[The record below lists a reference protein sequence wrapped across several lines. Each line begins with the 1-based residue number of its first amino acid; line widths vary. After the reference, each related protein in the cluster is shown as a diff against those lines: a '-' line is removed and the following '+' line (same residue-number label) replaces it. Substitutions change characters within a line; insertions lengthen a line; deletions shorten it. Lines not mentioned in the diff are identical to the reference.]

1 MAIRVLLVDD
11 FQILIWGI
19 QKLIESD
26 SNLELIGVA
35 SSHKEALLQVALQK
49 PDVVLINSAMLD
61 KESIELIPEI
71 LKTAQTNILVISGTL
86 EDELHDLVVIKGA
99 RGILNKNDSDQ
110 TLLKAI
116 DRIHAG
122 EIWVNRN
129 ATSRILLEIAKAS
142 TPKPKTEEQ
151 LKLESLTKKE
161 NKIIQSIVVSSGKSY
176 KVIASD
182 LNISEHTL
190 RNHLAAIYGKVG
202 VKSRMELY
210 VFCLDHL
217 INNQE

>member
-1 MAIRVLLVDD
+1 MAIKVLLVDD

-26 SNLELIGVA
+26 LNIELVGVA
-35 SSHKEALLQVALQK
+35 NTHQQALEEISTK
-49 PDVVLINSAMLD
+49 NPDVVLINSSMLEGD
-61 KESIELIPEI
+61 LIELIPQI
-71 LKTAQTNILVISGTL
+71 LSVAQTNILVISGAV
-86 EDELHDLVVIKGA
+86 EGELHDLVVIKGA
-99 RGILNKNDSDQ
+99 RGIISKNDSAA

-142 TPKPKTEEQ
+142 TPKLKTEEQ

-161 NKIIQSIVVSSGKSY
+161 YKIIESIIVSSDKSY
-176 KVIASD
+176 KIIASE
-182 LNISEHTL
+182 LHISEHTL

-210 VFCLDHL
+210 VFCLEHL
-217 INNQE
+217 KSA

>member
-1 MAIRVLLVDD
+1 MAIKVLLVDD

-19 QKLIESD
+19 ENLIKTD
-26 SNLELIGVA
+26 SNIDLVGIVNTHQQALEEIYT
-35 SSHKEALLQVALQK
+35 KN
-49 PDVVLINSAMLD
+49 PDVVLINSAML
-61 KESIELIPEI
+61 EGSSIELISQI
-71 LKTAQTNILVISGTL
+71 LNITQTNILVISGA
-86 EDELHDLVVIKGA
+86 EEGELHDQVVIKGA
-99 RGILNKNDSDQ
+99 RGIIARNDSAQ

-142 TPKPKTEEQ
+142 SPKVKTEEQ

-161 NKIIQSIVVSSGKSY
+161 HKIIEAIIVSSDKSY
-176 KVIASD
+176 KIIASE
-182 LNISEHTL
+182 LHISEHTL

-210 VFCLDHL
+210 VFCLEHL
-217 INNQE
+217 KSA

>member
-1 MAIRVLLVDD
+1 MTIKVLLVDD

-26 SNLELIGVA
+26 LNIELVGVA
-35 SSHKEALLQVALQK
+35 NTHQQALEEISTK
-49 PDVVLINSAMLD
+49 SPDVVLINSTMLEGD
-61 KESIELIPEI
+61 LIELIPQI
-71 LKTAQTNILVISGTL
+71 LNLAQTNILVISGAV
-86 EDELHDLVVIKGA
+86 EGELHDLVVIKGA
-99 RGILNKNDSDQ
+99 RGIISKNDSAP

-142 TPKPKTEEQ
+142 TPKVKTEEQ

-161 NKIIQSIVVSSGKSY
+161 HKIIESIIVSSDKSY
-176 KVIASD
+176 KIIASE
-182 LNISEHTL
+182 LHISEHTL

-210 VFCLDHL
+210 VFCLEHL
-217 INNQE
+217 KSA

>member
-1 MAIRVLLVDD
+1 MTIRVLLVDD

-26 SNLELIGVA
+26 QNIELVGVA
-35 SSHKEALLQVALQK
+35 NTHEQALLAVASQK
-49 PDVVLINSAMLD
+49 PDLVLINAAML
-61 KESIELIPEI
+61 ENEQIELIPEI
-71 LKTAQTNILVISGTL
+71 LKYAPTNILVISGTL

-99 RGILNKNDSDQ
+99 RGILNKNDTAQ

-151 LKLESLTKKE
+151 VKLESLTKKE
-161 NKIIQSIVVSSGKSY
+161 HKIIQSIVVSSDKSY
-176 KVIASD
+176 KVIASE

-217 INNQE
+217 KNT

>member
-19 QKLIESD
+19 QKLLETDPNI
-26 SNLELIGVA
+26 ELIGVA
-35 SSHKEALLQVALQK
+35 NTHDQALLDVTSLK
-49 PDVVLINSAMLD
+49 PDVVLINSAKL
-61 KESIELIPEI
+61 ENGAIELIPKI
-71 LKTAQTNILVISGTL
+71 LNAVQTNILVISGNL
-86 EDELHDLVVIKGA
+86 EDEMHDLVVIKGA
-99 RGILNKNDSDQ
+99 RGILNKNDSAQ

-116 DRIHAG
+116 DRVHAG

-142 TPKPKTEEQ
+142 TPKPKTPEQ

-161 NKIIQSIVVSSGKSY
+161 SKIIQSIIVSSGKSY
-176 KVIASD
+176 KVIAGE

-210 VFCLDHL
+210 VFCVE
-217 INNQE
+217 NQKNIQ

>member
-1 MAIRVLLVDD
+1 MAIRVLLIDD

-19 QKLIESD
+19 QKLIEND
-26 SNLELIGVA
+26 QNIELVGVA
-35 SSHKEALLQVALQK
+35 NTAEQALMEVTSQQ
-49 PDVVLINSAMLD
+49 PDVVLINSSMLEGD
-61 KESIELIPEI
+61 SIELIPQI
-71 LKTAQTNILVISGTL
+71 LKTTQTNILVLSGTL

-99 RGILNKNDSDQ
+99 RGILSKNDTAQ

-129 ATSRILLEIAKAS
+129 ATSRIMLEIAKAS

-161 NKIIQSIVVSSGKSY
+161 HKIIQSIVVSSDKSY
-176 KVIASD
+176 KVIASE

-217 INNQE
+217 KNT

>member
-1 MAIRVLLVDD
+1 MAIKVLLVDD

-26 SNLELIGVA
+26 LNIELVGVA
-35 SSHKEALLQVALQK
+35 NTHQQALEEISTK
-49 PDVVLINSAMLD
+49 NPDVVLINSSMLEGD
-61 KESIELIPEI
+61 LIELIPQI
-71 LKTAQTNILVISGTL
+71 LSVAQTNILVISGAV
-86 EDELHDLVVIKGA
+86 EGELHDLVVIKGA
-99 RGILNKNDSDQ
+99 RGIISKNDSAA

-142 TPKPKTEEQ
+142 TPKLKTDEQ

-161 NKIIQSIVVSSGKSY
+161 YKIIESIIVSSDKSY
-176 KVIASD
+176 KIIASE
-182 LNISEHTL
+182 LHISEHTL

-210 VFCLDHL
+210 VFCLEHL
-217 INNQE
+217 KSA